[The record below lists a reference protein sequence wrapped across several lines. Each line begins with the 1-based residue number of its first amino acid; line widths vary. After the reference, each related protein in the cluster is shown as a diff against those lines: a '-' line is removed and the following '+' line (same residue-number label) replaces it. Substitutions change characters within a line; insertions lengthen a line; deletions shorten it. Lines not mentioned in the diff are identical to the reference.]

1 MDTLQAESVLLDMT
15 KLDVVPKRV
24 RPVVKQHEM
33 ETRRFWEPVSNA
45 INRKDY
51 KQATLH
57 KQTIE
62 QAQRDK
68 AAVMAKNN
76 VE

>member
-1 MDTLQAESVLLDMT
+1 MKGESVLIDLT

-24 RPVVKQHEM
+24 RSIEKQHEM
-33 ETRRFWEPVSNA
+33 ETRRFWEPVSIA
-45 INRKDY
+45 INKKEY
-51 KQATLH
+51 KQATAH

-68 AAVMAKNN
+68 AAAMAKNN
-76 VE
+76 EE